1 MNTDVATLQNIADT
15 LKEEPMASQRVLAEN
30 AGMSIGLMN
39 AVIKRFV
46 ERGWIMLTNVNL
58 RKFSYAIT
66 PAGIAELTAR
76 SQTFA
81 KRTFAIANK
90 YNETLCQAVSDAKKE
105 GKNKLVLYGNS
116 YIKFLV
122 RHNERYELRHSGY
135 NKIMNPPCLSG
146 CFMFMRL
153 STLKENNLFFDER
166 FFMYCEDFDLMRRIH
181 RVAKTVYYPNV
192 TVVHNHAKESYKMK
206 KSTFVQSKNTLNL
219 SSCTSNC

>member
-1 MNTDVATLQNIADT
+1 MNTDVATLQNISDT
-15 LKEEPMASQRVLAEN
+15 LKEEPLASQRVLAEN

-90 YNETLCQAVSDAKKE
+90 YNDTLCNAVAQAKKD
-105 GKNKLVLYGNS
+105 GKTKLVLYGKS
-116 YIKFLV
+116 YIKFLLV
-122 RHNERYELRHSGY
+122 YA
-135 NKIMNPPCLSG
+135 CQ
-146 CFMFMRL
+146 
-153 STLKENNLFFDER
+153 TL
-166 FFMYCEDFDLMRRIH
+166 
-181 RVAKTVYYPNV
+181 NV
-192 TVVHNHAKESYKMK
+192 TFLEKDTADPIESDAFCVVGEQCAEDDIEWLTENGC
-206 KSTFVQSKNTLNL
+206 VNL
-219 SSCTSNC
+219 LDLIEE

>member
-116 YIKFLV
+116 YIKFLLI
-122 RHNERYELRHSGY
+122 YA
-135 NKIMNPPCLSG
+135 CQ
-146 CFMFMRL
+146 
-153 STLKENNLFFDER
+153 TL
-166 FFMYCEDFDLMRRIH
+166 
-181 RVAKTVYYPNV
+181 NV
-192 TVVHNHAKESYKMK
+192 TFIEKDITAPIEPNALCVVGDMCEEADIARLTKQGCVSLLALIEE
-206 KSTFVQSKNTLNL
+206 
-219 SSCTSNC
+219 